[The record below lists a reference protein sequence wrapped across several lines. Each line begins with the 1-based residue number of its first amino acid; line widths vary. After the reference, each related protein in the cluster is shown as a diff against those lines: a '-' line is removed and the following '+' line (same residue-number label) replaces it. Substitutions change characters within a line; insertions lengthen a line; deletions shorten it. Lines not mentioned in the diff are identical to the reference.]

1 MLSKT
6 PKPKYFCGY
15 RKYIFRYRMQV
26 NTQVMTLQKG
36 LELHCLITGA
46 MSPSQLLSNFFFG
59 PAAHGL
65 GSPTKDQTHN
75 CCSGSTVLTT
85 GPPRKSI
92 C

>member
-46 MSPSQLLSNFFFG
+46 MSPSQLLSNFFFW
-59 PAAHGL
+59 P
-65 GSPTKDQTHN
+65 
-75 CCSGSTVLTT
+75 CSTWARF
-85 GPPRKSI
+85 PN
-92 C
+92 

>member
-46 MSPSQLLSNFFFG
+46 V
-59 PAAHGL
+59 
-65 GSPTKDQTHN
+65 
-75 CCSGSTVLTT
+75 STA
-85 GPPRKSI
+85 SY
-92 C
+92 